1 MSKTKS
7 QTASTTL
14 TVVAFSRLLT
24 TTAVFAGLALSFSQ
38 LAQAQTVSQKF
49 GQTVVSPAASTDL
62 GEITISDLANAQKL
76 KLKDEILKA
85 QGLPTQ
91 QERVA
96 AKSQPA
102 VVAKAVK
109 PLPTPVYEAP
119 ISVHAIYTIKKGDFI
134 VELTDGRNLLNAKT
148 GARFGNRVITDVT
161 NAGVLVNR
169 TDCKGKCDADRL
181 VTVGGK
187 F

>member
-7 QTASTTL
+7 PTASTNL

-24 TTAVFAGLALSFSQ
+24 TTAMGAVLALSFSQ
-38 LAQAQTVSQKF
+38 FAPAQTV
-49 GQTVVSPAASTDL
+49 VPLAAPADL
-62 GEITISDLANAQKL
+62 GEITISDLANAQRL
-76 KLKDEILKA
+76 KLKDDISKA

-96 AKSQPA
+96 AQTQS
-102 VVAKAVK
+102 VVIANAKAVK
-109 PLPTPVYEAP
+109 PLPTPAYEVP
-119 ISVHAIYTIKKGDFI
+119 ISVHGIYTIKKGAFV
-134 VELTDGRNLLNAKT
+134 VELTDGRNLLVART
-148 GARFGNRVITDVT
+148 GARFGNRLITDVT